1 MSNIYHPHWKSLRT
15 DSKFVKPH
23 VSPVLLLLLFI
34 TLVPEDLKIKA
45 SKSQMLIPK
54 VSLWNTHLRLPMFNF
69 ATGGPFVEIVV
80 IISIQPPSC
89 QNSAKFHSSSFSTL
103 SSPCRIKDSQ
113 FSTKKNA
120 LQRVQIIP
128 FTTFLGSTKD
138 WMWVFLA
145 EQKHSNRGTD
155 TFFVG
160 EILCRFHLSTSV
172 KLFHPGM
179 ATWWTWRSFFRD
191 FRICPWIFFI
201 TLITGCTAENQRKE
215 DGKMESFSTHFREP
229 FGIRIIFSL
238 HRWFSEVV
246 HVTHKNQTVQNPP
259 EKVERPSDP
268 GYTTT
273 RNCSSQ
279 GMRAV
284 SKKQTIF
291 RATVWQERTPILRM
305 FFFLEHFI
313 PRTSNQLNILT
324 YFPRW
329 LGLNVKCAASSRAQL
344 YTQLLMMLSIYTG
357 TVLTA
362 CLMLC
367 KVSYPCASR

>member
-1 MSNIYHPHWKSLRT
+1 
-15 DSKFVKPH
+15 
-23 VSPVLLLLLFI
+23 
-34 TLVPEDLKIKA
+34 
-45 SKSQMLIPK
+45 
-54 VSLWNTHLRLPMFNF
+54 
-69 ATGGPFVEIVV
+69 
-80 IISIQPPSC
+80 
-89 QNSAKFHSSSFSTL
+89 
-103 SSPCRIKDSQ
+103 
-113 FSTKKNA
+113 
-120 LQRVQIIP
+120 
-128 FTTFLGSTKD
+128 
-138 WMWVFLA
+138 
-145 EQKHSNRGTD
+145 
-155 TFFVG
+155 
-160 EILCRFHLSTSV
+160 
-172 KLFHPGM
+172 M

-215 DGKMESFSTHFREP
+215 AGKMESFSTHFREP

-259 EKVERPSDP
+259 EKVECPSDP

-284 SKKQTIF
+284 SDPKNKQFFGLQCDKKGK
-291 RATVWQERTPILRM
+291 PILRM
-305 FFFLEHFI
+305 FSFSHFI

-344 YTQLLMMLSIYTG
+344 YTQLLMMLSIYWHG
-357 TVLTA
+357 SFD
-362 CLMLC
+362 CLPYAMQGKRTHVPKKVVYHRLKAALWKRLQTC
-367 KVSYPCASR
+367 KGVPF